1 MTVSALAVTKMGSL
15 LVIEV
20 ATTPPPLSTD
30 VGGDLGLTSLAAL
43 STWGCHRE
51 TRGTPLQGALSGP
64 SATRSGPEGR
74 GRTTAR
80 RPPHGHSRTPQG
92 LGNSTGRHHKLSLRL
107 IRDHQSGVCR
117 TPRGIRAGPH
127 RDLAQSVHDAGWVT
141 LVGVGG
147 RAERVRPAGGEGRLL
162 VSVVSALLTLRAG
175 SGQKP
180 LRVWNG
186 PALGAGSRTTNA
198 RPRHQRS
205 RRSVNFRIIWH
216 VLFTLN
222 GTKSEQLYGL

>member
-1 MTVSALAVTKMGSL
+1 MITSEVSPSMTVSALAVTKMGSL

-51 TRGTPLQGALSGP
+51 PAAPRGRARALARAQRAP
-64 SATRSGPEGR
+64 ARKGR

-107 IRDHQSGVCR
+107 IRDHQAVYVGHPAVSGLDR
-117 TPRGIRAGPH
+117 TGTWRSP
-127 RDLAQSVHDAGWVT
+127 SMT
-141 LVGVGG
+141 
-147 RAERVRPAGGEGRLL
+147 PAGSPWSELEEGPKGCDRQAVRVGCWFPSSQLYSHCGL
-162 VSVVSALLTLRAG
+162 GQVRNRFG
-175 SGQKP
+175 SGMD
-180 LRVWNG
+180 
-186 PALGAGSRTTNA
+186 
-198 RPRHQRS
+198 QR
-205 RRSVNFRIIWH
+205 
-216 VLFTLN
+216 
-222 GTKSEQLYGL
+222 

>member
-15 LVIEV
+15 LVVEV

-51 TRGTPLQGALSGP
+51 TRGTPLQGARSGP

-107 IRDHQSGVCR
+107 IRDHQAVYVGHPAVSGLDR
-117 TPRGIRAGPH
+117 TGTWRSP
-127 RDLAQSVHDAGWVT
+127 SMT
-141 LVGVGG
+141 
-147 RAERVRPAGGEGRLL
+147 PAGSPWSELEEGPKGCDRQAVRVGCWFPSSQLYSHCGL
-162 VSVVSALLTLRAG
+162 GQVRNRYG
-175 SGQKP
+175 SGMDQRWVRGHARP
-180 LRVWNG
+180 THDRD
-186 PALGAGSRTTNA
+186 TNA
-198 RPRHQRS
+198 AA
-205 RRSVNFRIIWH
+205 
-216 VLFTLN
+216 
-222 GTKSEQLYGL
+222 GL